1 MRLFGTKTLKATLN
15 DIDLGSSDFYLS
27 KHHLESTRELMLII
41 LNFDQ
46 LSGLLVLMYEQKHK
60 YVNLSELIKGIF
72 EVIEAINTLAYE
84 YHKNNCKRYSGR
96 TVYYSLSDKSNLKQ
110 ELGALDDE
118 IMAKT
123 NLQKHTDDYIPE
135 ALALIIRELRMF

>member
-1 MRLFGTKTLKATLN
+1 MRLFDTKTLKATLD
-15 DIDLGSSDFYLS
+15 DIELDSSDFYLS
-27 KHHLESTRELMLII
+27 KNNLESTRELMLMI

-84 YHKNNCKRYSGR
+84 YHKNNCKRHSSR
-96 TVYYSLSDKSNLKQ
+96 TVYYNFSDKSKLKQ
-110 ELGALDDE
+110 ELGALDEE

-123 NLQKHTDDYIPE
+123 NLQKHADDYIPE
-135 ALALIIRELRMF
+135 ALVLIIGELRMF